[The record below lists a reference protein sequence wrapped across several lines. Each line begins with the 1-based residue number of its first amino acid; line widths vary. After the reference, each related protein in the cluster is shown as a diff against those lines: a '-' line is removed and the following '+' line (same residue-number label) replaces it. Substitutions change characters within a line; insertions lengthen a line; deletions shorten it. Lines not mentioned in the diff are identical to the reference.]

1 MAKKRAG
8 RKKKLNAGDDDRSD
22 QRKRTKVFN
31 EAQDVLKE
39 LQKTPPQH
47 LDNRARE
54 LWRILVPELAKL
66 GTIKQLDRVTLEVYC
81 TTYSVYRNAEEQIK
95 KYGTYLVDEY
105 GTPFKKSPQIM
116 VITDCARTLKSLG
129 ADLGLSFDARSGQIT
144 EKDSSQGTKTE
155 SNLDKAK
162 KVIDIGS
169 RV

>member
-8 RKKKLNAGDDDRSD
+8 RKKKLNASEDDRIE
-22 QRKRTKVFN
+22 QRKQTKDFN
-31 EAQDVLKE
+31 KAQSVLKE

-47 LDNRARE
+47 LDSKARE
-54 LWRILVPELAKL
+54 LWRVLLPELAKL

-81 TTYSVYRNAEEQIK
+81 STYSIYRNAEEQIK
-95 KYGTYLVDEY
+95 KYGTYLVAED
-105 GTPFKKSPQIM
+105 GTPVKKSPQIM
-116 VITDCARTLKSLG
+116 VITDCAKTLKSLG

-144 EKDSSQGTKTE
+144 TSDSSQGTKTE